1 MKEKSAGFEMK
12 DPFLVDYKQNLEEL
26 VKNASVGS
34 GPTQLLMIEMIR
46 SRWIKDRRATYPF
59 EVAWVFDRNEE
70 NVAKILASLEE
81 AGDLEHAG
89 LLRGK
94 KGLAKPYKPKTLKK
108 TAKPS
113 TSRAKAETIKRPRIR
128 QKRDWGRI

>member
-1 MKEKSAGFEMK
+1 MK

-26 VKNASVGS
+26 VKNANVGS
-34 GPTQLLMIEMIR
+34 GPTQLLMVEMIR
-46 SRWIKDRRATYPF
+46 SRWIRDRRATYPF

-70 NVAKILASLEE
+70 SVTKILASLEE
-81 AGDLEHAG
+81 AGDLEYAG

-94 KGLAKPYKPKTLKK
+94 KGRAKPYKPKTLKK

-113 TSRAKAETIKRPRIR
+113 SQPGKDRNH
-128 QKRDWGRI
+128 